1 MSVPNVVA
9 RGTQRARQTRYFARD
24 VCLLAACGALVL
36 GSHVSAASH
45 DEALRAGFQSPPDA
59 VRPTVWWRFMDD
71 LMTREGVTADLD
83 FMKQI
88 GLRGGVV
95 SFCSSRTKIGMPKP
109 GLPLAPILSK
119 DWWNLVGFQ
128 LEEASRRDLGLWFQA
143 CPGYATS
150 GGPWITPALS
160 MQKVVWSEV
169 SCEGGKPFDAVLT
182 VPAVDPKWN
191 YYRDVA
197 VLAVP
202 AGAPGTAVPPDKV
215 VDLGKKTDPAGR
227 LKWSPPAGGAWKI
240 FRFGHTTTGVPVH
253 PVTATGSGLECDKM
267 SREATRLQ
275 FDSYFKKIL
284 AARPDGSR
292 AKVALFY
299 DSWEAGNQNWTP
311 EFREEFQKRRGY
323 DPFPWVLVAAGQ
335 LVGSEEQSRR
345 FDHDWRTTV
354 EEMISGEHFAE
365 LARLCHENGSGDFRA
380 QPYNGPVNF
389 MTAGAHFDIPEG
401 EFWHINKA
409 YGWWTLRMIA
419 SVSHVNG
426 KTVAS
431 AESLTASPEDIRF
444 DVDPFSTKAETDL
457 AFTMGIN
464 EISIPHIPHNPW
476 PRLKPGMNAGPYG
489 MLLAPGQAWAGL
501 AGSWI
506 TYLGRCC
513 HLLRQGTFA
522 ADVVKV
528 FRPGQKGYEPPAGFA
543 GDICNEELIISSM
556 TWDGQALCLPGGM
569 RYKVLE
575 LPDTTKVLAPFLS
588 PTGIET
594 RLNNKSR
601 PQNISLP
608 LLRKVRDL
616 VLAGATVV
624 GPRPLSTP
632 GLSGYPAC
640 DQEVARI
647 AEELWGPPAQAPV
660 DRRVGKG
667 RVLSGIP
674 ISDVLPRMGIQ
685 PDFQTIEPVPADDVP
700 WIHRTVGTDDW
711 YFVSNQRNEPLS
723 VTASFRVDGK
733 VPELWHADTGT
744 SEPARTWSCKSG
756 RTEVA
761 LALAPRGS
769 VFVRFRP
776 GAPEV
781 TPTPAAQAPIPL
793 PGEWKVRFSTA
804 MGAPAEVVF
813 PALAS
818 WTDRPEKGIRYY
830 SGVATYFK
838 EVSIPADRLGP
849 DRRVSLDLGDVKN
862 LARITVNGTAFPE
875 LWKPPFTCDITKAV
889 KPGANQIAIEVVNVW
904 ANRLIGDE
912 QESPDVIWG
921 PEQFNPAKRYKGQAL
936 EAIPDWVRQGTQRP
950 SPERRTFTTWNYI
963 QKDQPL
969 LPAGL
974 LGPVNLTFTSG
985 SGASSK

>member
-1 MSVPNVVA
+1 MSMGCVKASGGQPDRKPVSVV
-9 RGTQRARQTRYFARD
+9 GTICRLIAAGT
-24 VCLLAACGALVL
+24 LALA
-36 GSHVSAASH
+36 SHVHAAS
-45 DEALRAGFQSPPDA
+45 DGESLRAGFESPPDA

-71 LMTREGVTADLD
+71 LMTREGLTADLD
-83 FMKQI
+83 FMKQA

-95 SFCSSRTKIGMPKP
+95 SFCSSRTKMSTPKP
-109 GLPLAPILSK
+109 GLPVVPILSK
-119 DWWNLVGFQ
+119 DWWSLIGFQ
-128 LEEASRRDLGLWFQA
+128 LGQASKRDLDLWFQA

-150 GGPWITPALS
+150 GGPWISPALS
-160 MQKVVWSEV
+160 MQKIVWSEV
-169 SCEGGKPFDAVLT
+169 SCEGGKPFHAVLP

-191 YYRDVA
+191 YYQDVA

-202 AGAPGTAVPPDKV
+202 TGAPGIPVSPDNV
-215 VDLGKKTDPAGR
+215 VDLGKMTDPSGR

-253 PVTATGSGLECDKM
+253 PVTTAGSGLECDKL
-267 SREATRLQ
+267 SREATRFQ

-284 AARPDGSR
+284 LARPSGSR

-311 EFREEFQKRRGY
+311 KFREEFQKRRGY
-323 DPFPWVLVAAGQ
+323 DLQPWLPVAAGV

-345 FDHDWRTTV
+345 FDCDWRTTV

-365 LARLCHENGSGDFRA
+365 LARLCQENGSREFRA

-401 EFWHINKA
+401 EFWHVNKA

-426 KTVAS
+426 KPVAS

-489 MLLAPGQAWAGL
+489 MLLAPGQVWAGL

-522 ADVVKV
+522 ADVVQV

-556 TWDGQALCLPGGM
+556 TWDGQGLSLPGGM

-575 LPDTTKVLAPFLS
+575 LPDTTKVLAPFFS

-608 LLRKVRDL
+608 LLRKVREL
-616 VLAGATVV
+616 VLAGATVA
-624 GPRPLSTP
+624 GPRPLTTP

-640 DQEVARI
+640 DEEVDRI
-647 AEELWGPPAQAPV
+647 AAELWGPPAEGPV

-667 RVLSGIP
+667 RVLAGIP
-674 ISDVLPRMGIQ
+674 IADVLARMCIQ
-685 PDFQTIEPVPADDVP
+685 PDFQTAEPLPAADVP
-700 WIHRTVGTDDW
+700 WIHRSAGADDW
-711 YFVSNQRNEPLS
+711 YFVSNQKNEPLEI
-723 VTASFRVDGK
+723 TASFRVDGK
-733 VPELWHADTGT
+733 IPEFWHADTGT
-744 SEPARTWSCKSG
+744 SEPARTWSHKDG
-756 RTEVA
+756 RTDVA
-761 LALAPRGS
+761 IALAPRGS

-776 GAPEV
+776 GAPGES
-781 TPTPAAQAPIPL
+781 PAPVVQDPIPL
-793 PGEWKVRFSTA
+793 SGDWKVNFSPA

-813 PALAS
+813 PQLVS
-818 WTDRPEKGIRYY
+818 WTDRPEKGVRFY
-830 SGVATYFK
+830 SGVATYRK
-838 EVSIPADRLGP
+838 EVAIPPDHLGP
-849 DRRVSLDLGDVKN
+849 GRRILLDLGDVKN

-875 LWKPPFTCDITKAV
+875 LWKPPFTCDITKAA
-889 KPGANQIAIEVVNVW
+889 KPGVNQIAIEVVNVW

-912 QESPDVIWG
+912 QEAPDVSWG
-921 PEQFNPAKRYKGQAL
+921 PEQFNPSKRYKGQAL
-936 EAIPDWVRQGTQRP
+936 EVIPDWVRQGIPRP
-950 SPERRTFTTWNYI
+950 SQERRTFTTWNYV

-969 LPAGL
+969 LSSGL
-974 LGPVNLTFTSG
+974 LGPVAIHTTTN
-985 SGASSK
+985 